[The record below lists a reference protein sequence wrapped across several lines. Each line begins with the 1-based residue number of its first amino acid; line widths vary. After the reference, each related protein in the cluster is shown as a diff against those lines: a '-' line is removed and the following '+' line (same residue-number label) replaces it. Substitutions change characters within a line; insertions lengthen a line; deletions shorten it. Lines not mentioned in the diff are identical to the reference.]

1 MDRGVKELRDRL
13 DKSIMEGVMGV
24 EKLRAWVRKP
34 ERLMTDS
41 VLDIILILVD
51 VLEAEDA
58 YKVVADK
65 TIGGESIPV
74 GELLYAYKVMVDKNT
89 AAHKKI
95 GKLKG

>member
-1 MDRGVKELRDRL
+1 MSVK
-13 DKSIMEGVMGV
+13 
-24 EKLRAWVRKP
+24 KLREWVHKP
-34 ERLMTDS
+34 ERLMTNAAE
-41 VLDIILILVD
+41 DIILTLAD

-74 GELLYAYKVMVDKNT
+74 GELLYAYKVMMDKNT

-95 GKLKG
+95 RKLT